1 MIFLILL
8 EIIKKNDNKL
18 YEYKFLSKQVP
29 NRKKEYNLKFLFII
43 VLLYLSIN
51 INVNIFFDNKI
62 IVYQKDINK
71 IKEYQL
77 KDVLCSINSIIEN
90 KSILIFEPNPFHYEC
105 TPGYAKYFI
114 DLGFNVDVL
123 MNKIGKDSFH
133 LFKDIEKIRIFI
145 YDNEK
150 QINYF
155 AKFLIKFMD
164 NYSLILVQTCYLYNI
179 HILDNL
185 GLLRNN
191 KAIYVLHNTRYYT
204 SLNFNNITNQN
215 RIWTLGHFSI
225 GLQVN
230 PHYFGNIK
238 LRDKNKK
245 TRFFI
250 VSTNNRHYNYIISAA
265 EKIKNENLEFEF
277 CVTGY
282 VEKFSIDDLN
292 EKIKDNFLFNYNV
305 NFSILYELVESSD
318 YIIINLDPDID
329 KSFINKKVTGAIQLS
344 YGFFK
349 PVLINK
355 YFKDAYNMTKENS
368 FIFEKGN
375 FYNVMKNAILLNN
388 DNYKIM
394 QRKLINLTNMIY
406 YISISNVKKT
416 LNSLFIK
423 L

>member
-1 MIFLILL
+1 MKI
-8 EIIKKNDNKL
+8 NYL
-18 YEYKFLSKQVP
+18 YEYKFLSKQVL
-29 NRKKEYNLKFLFII
+29 NKKKEYNLKFFFII
-43 VLLYLSIN
+43 VLYLSIN
-51 INVNIFFDNKI
+51 IDINIFFDNKI
-62 IVYQKDINK
+62 ILYQKDINK

-77 KDVLCSINSIIEN
+77 KDIFSSFNSIIEK
-90 KSILIFEPNPFHYEC
+90 KSILIFEPNSFHYEC
-105 TPGYAKYFI
+105 SPGYAKYFI

-123 MNKIGKDSFH
+123 MNKIGKDAFY

-145 YDNEK
+145 YDNIK

-179 HILDNL
+179 HILSKL

-191 KAIYVLHNTRYYT
+191 KTIYVLHNTKYYT
-204 SLNFNNITNQN
+204 SLNFKNITNQN
-215 RIWTLGHFSI
+215 RIWTLGHFSV

-250 VSTNNRHYNYIISAA
+250 VSTNQRHYNYIISAA

-282 VEKFSIDDLN
+282 VKKFSIDDLK

-318 YIIINLDPDID
+318 YIIINLDPDTD

-344 YGFFK
+344 YGFYK

-388 DNYKIM
+388 DDYKMM
-394 QRKLINLTNMIY
+394 QRKLINLTKMIY
-406 YISISNVKKT
+406 YYSISNVKKT

-423 L
+423 Y

>member
-1 MIFLILL
+1 M
-8 EIIKKNDNKL
+8 
-18 YEYKFLSKQVP
+18 
-29 NRKKEYNLKFLFII
+29 
-43 VLLYLSIN
+43 
-51 INVNIFFDNKI
+51 
-62 IVYQKDINK
+62 
-71 IKEYQL
+71 
-77 KDVLCSINSIIEN
+77 
-90 KSILIFEPNPFHYEC
+90 IFEPNSFHYEC

-114 DLGFNVDVL
+114 ELGFNVDVL
-123 MNKIGKDSFH
+123 INKIGKDAFY
-133 LFKDIEKIRIFI
+133 LFKDIAKIRIFI
-145 YDNEK
+145 YENEN

-179 HILDNL
+179 LILDNL

-191 KAIYVLHNTRYYT
+191 KVIYVLHNTRYYK
-204 SLNFNNITNQN
+204 SLYFNNIANQN

-230 PHYFGNIK
+230 PHYFGNFK

-250 VSTNNRHYNYIISAA
+250 VSTNQRNYNYIISAA

-305 NFSILYELVESSD
+305 NFSILYELVESSY

-375 FYNVMKNAILLNN
+375 FYNMMKDAILLNN
-388 DNYKIM
+388 DDYKMM
-394 QRKLINLTNMIY
+394 QRKLINLIKMID

-423 L
+423 Y